1 MPNPIGYGRHIT
13 VLWLQPS
20 HWPDARLVA
29 LSRAYRAFQETQRSM
44 QIRNPWIFLV
54 ACTVGVLIALALIL
68 QRDHDAPEVGQEPES
83 ATEHQAED
91 SLIEFVQTAWTGDL
105 DGMLE
110 RRLIRILTVPTET
123 SYFLEKGKPRGI
135 NAEFFTAFETY
146 INKRFPPKDRHLKVK
161 IVVVPVSSGDIL
173 PALLEGRGDIATA
186 RLTITVGRKDQVDF
200 SIPVIRDIDEIVVTG
215 PASPEITTLDDLAGR
230 EVLVRQS
237 SSYWEHLQTL
247 NERFASEGK
256 DPIKLLEAPEEL
268 SDSDLMQMVNAGLVD
283 IIVVDDYKAEL
294 WAKILPELKVHPD
307 IAINSG
313 GEIGVI
319 MRQDSPMLR
328 EAVNTFIE
336 KHKSGTTFGNTVI
349 KRYLGSTRF
358 IRQATSPAEL
368 DKFDEVIG
376 QFQKYGKQYKLDP
389 LLLMSQ
395 GYQESGLNQQARNP
409 SGAVGIMQVLPSTA
423 REMKID
429 NIQKLEPNIHAGV
442 KYVRYIIDTY
452 FDDAS
457 IDDFNKTLFA
467 FAGYNAGPNRISRL
481 RDATQERKLDPN
493 VWFGNVELVVSEK
506 VGPEPVN
513 YVSNI
518 FKYYVGFRLM
528 EQHREKRRQAKEDFE
543 KTRR

>member
-1 MPNPIGYGRHIT
+1 
-13 VLWLQPS
+13 
-20 HWPDARLVA
+20 
-29 LSRAYRAFQETQRSM
+29 
-44 QIRNPWIFLV
+44 
-54 ACTVGVLIALALIL
+54 
-68 QRDHDAPEVGQEPES
+68 
-83 ATEHQAED
+83 
-91 SLIEFVQTAWTGDL
+91 
-105 DGMLE
+105 
-110 RRLIRILTVPTET
+110 
-123 SYFLEKGKPRGI
+123 
-135 NAEFFTAFETY
+135 
-146 INKRFPPKDRHLKVK
+146 
-161 IVVVPVSSGDIL
+161 
-173 PALLEGRGDIATA
+173 
-186 RLTITVGRKDQVDF
+186 
-200 SIPVIRDIDEIVVTG
+200 
-215 PASPEITTLDDLAGR
+215 
-230 EVLVRQS
+230 
-237 SSYWEHLQTL
+237 
-247 NERFASEGK
+247 
-256 DPIKLLEAPEEL
+256 
-268 SDSDLMQMVNAGLVD
+268 
-283 IIVVDDYKAEL
+283 
-294 WAKILPELKVHPD
+294 
-307 IAINSG
+307 
-313 GEIGVI
+313 